1 MGTDTRSA
9 PASNEELEAHLP
21 RHDDGSFILEPMRG
35 IERARATVRLRR
47 AMRVLAKMRA
57 PRAPRTRRA
66 RAPKPAPARIEVAND
81 PPEPPQRYADQHDV
95 AALGIARSSR
105 AAVAMIKSS
114 GVAYA
119 RCHGRY
125 IVALVDFLH
134 ALGFVGLGP
143 TTPPKPPWSA
153 ERLKLQLL
161 RGGRR

>member
-9 PASNEELEAHLP
+9 TASNEELEARLP
-21 RHDDGSFILEPMRG
+21 RNDDGSFILQPMKG
-35 IERARATVRLRR
+35 IERARAMARLRR
-47 AMRVLAKMRA
+47 AMRIQAKMRA
-57 PRAPRTRRA
+57 PRTPRTRRA
-66 RAPKPAPARIEVAND
+66 RSPKPAAARIEAAND

-105 AAVAMIKSS
+105 AAIAMIKGS

-134 ALGFVGLGP
+134 ALGLVRLAP
-143 TTPPKPPWSA
+143 PTPPAPQIPG
-153 ERLKLQLL
+153 ELL
-161 RGGRR
+161 RRPHRRGGGR